1 MVIGEILNQF
11 SVGVSSSIPDAWLL
25 ENLKVQINLSLWVM
39 VYGWGES
46 KVIASAKLSQRD
58 PIDLF

>member
-25 ENLKVQINLSLWVM
+25 ENLKVQINLSLWVRIKGYFKLL
-39 VYGWGES
+39 VS
-46 KVIASAKLSQRD
+46 KSIRQKVISL
-58 PIDLF
+58 